1 MKLRYPSR
9 KFIFSS
15 LSILIAIAIL
25 LTVVPAAY
33 AEGDTPLSPIPGFGR
48 PNNNTL
54 IRMHKQEGSWYVEQE
69 NLIKQADTLSAN
81 FQTLIDAQKKAG
93 KDVSTL
99 ESGLAAFQ
107 SELFAVREIHLLA
120 GSIIY
125 SLVGFKANGDVRD
138 RLAAGQS
145 LTDGRA
151 TLKDAHVRL
160 NMALMALTRSYKSWR
175 HARIINPVYKTPTP
189 IPTATKKP

>member
-99 ESGLAAFQ
+99 ESGLNY
-107 SELFAVREIHLLA
+107 SLFAKFTCWLVQS
-120 GSIIY
+120 SILWLD
-125 SLVGFKANGDVRD
+125 SRQMVMF
-138 RLAAGQS
+138 
-145 LTDGRA
+145 A
-151 TLKDAHVRL
+151 TVLQPGNLSPMV
-160 NMALMALTRSYKSWR
+160 ALR
-175 HARIINPVYKTPTP
+175 
-189 IPTATKKP
+189 